1 MMQVF
6 VWKGS
11 SAEGA
16 QHKGEMVAANA
27 SVVLENLRKQK
38 YRNIEVTRRAGG
50 GWFRSN
56 RVTEQDV
63 VLFIRQLSVMV
74 NAGLPLT
81 SCFTLVGRGSSK
93 PAIHEASTRI
103 RTAIEL
109 GNSLSNAMAKEPL
122 LFDVFTIQLMRVAEK
137 SGVLQT
143 VLERLA
149 NHKEKSLLLKGKVKS
164 ALTYPVAVLGVAL
177 LIFYL
182 LMVKVVPVFVNLYR
196 SMATE
201 LPLPT
206 RMVVAVSD
214 FTQTWWWAV
223 LLGGVLAFKL
233 FGHLYRKSDYLH
245 YQTDRA
251 LLALPLF
258 GELLRKAAV
267 ARFARS
273 FSTML
278 TAGTPII
285 DCLESVAK
293 TAGNRVLEKR
303 LEETRTSI
311 INGGT
316 LTEPLEESG
325 LFPPL
330 VTQMMFIGETTGNL
344 DFMLNKLAN
353 YYDEEV
359 DRAID
364 GLRALM
370 EPLIMIFLGGMIG
383 GIVLGMYMPLL
394 SVGGFA
400 G

>member
-6 VWKGS
+6 VWKGTN
-11 SAEGA
+11 ADGTRHE
-16 QHKGEMVAANA
+16 GEMVAANSSA
-27 SVVLENLRKQK
+27 VLESLRKQK
-38 YRNIEVTRRAGG
+38 YRNIEVTQRARG

-81 SCFTLVGRGSSK
+81 TCFTLVGKGSSK
-93 PAIHEASTRI
+93 PAIHEASHRI

-109 GNSLSNAMAKEPL
+109 GHSLSNAMAKEPL
-122 LFDVFTIQLMRVAEK
+122 LFDAFSIQLMRVSEK
-137 SGVLQT
+137 SGVLQA

-149 NHKEKSLLLKGKVKS
+149 NHKEKNLVLKGKVKS
-164 ALTYPVAVLGVAL
+164 ALTYPIAVLGVAFV
-177 LIFYL
+177 IFYL
-182 LMVKVVPVFVNLYR
+182 LMVKVVPVFENFYR

-223 LLGGVLAFKL
+223 LLGGVFTFKL
-233 FGHLYRKSDYLH
+233 FGYCYRKSDYLH
-245 YQTDRA
+245 YQTDRV
-251 LLALPLF
+251 LLLLPLF

-278 TAGTPII
+278 AAGTPII
-285 DCLESVAK
+285 DCLENVAE
-293 TAGNRVLEKR
+293 TAGNRVVKKALET
-303 LEETRTSI
+303 TRTSI

-316 LTEPLEESG
+316 LTDPLEKSA

-330 VTQMMFIGETTGNL
+330 VTQMMFIGESTGNL

-359 DRAID
+359 DRAVD

-383 GIVLGMYMPLL
+383 GIVLGMYLPLL
-394 SVGGFA
+394 SVAGFA

>member
-1 MMQVF
+1 MQVF
-6 VWKGS
+6 VWKGTN
-11 SAEGA
+11 ADGTRHE
-16 QHKGEMVAANA
+16 GEMVAANSSA
-27 SVVLENLRKQK
+27 VLESLRKQK
-38 YRNIEVTRRAGG
+38 YRNIEVTQRARG

-81 SCFTLVGRGSSK
+81 TCFTLVGKGSSK
-93 PAIHEASTRI
+93 PAIHEASHRI

-109 GNSLSNAMAKEPL
+109 GHSLSNAMAKEPL
-122 LFDVFTIQLMRVAEK
+122 LFDAFSIQLMRVSEK
-137 SGVLQT
+137 SGVLQA

-149 NHKEKSLLLKGKVKS
+149 NHKEKNLVLKGKVKS
-164 ALTYPVAVLGVAL
+164 ALTYPIAVLGVAFV
-177 LIFYL
+177 IFYL
-182 LMVKVVPVFVNLYR
+182 LMVKVVPVFENFYR

-223 LLGGVLAFKL
+223 LLGGVFTFKL
-233 FGHLYRKSDYLH
+233 FGYCYRKSDYLH
-245 YQTDRA
+245 YQTDRV
-251 LLALPLF
+251 LLLLPLF

-278 TAGTPII
+278 AAGTPII
-285 DCLESVAK
+285 DCLENVAE
-293 TAGNRVLEKR
+293 TAGNRVVKKALET
-303 LEETRTSI
+303 TRTSI

-316 LTEPLEESG
+316 LTDPLEKSA

-330 VTQMMFIGETTGNL
+330 VTQMMFIGESTGNL

-359 DRAID
+359 DRAVD

-383 GIVLGMYMPLL
+383 GIVLGMYLPLL
-394 SVGGFA
+394 SVAGFA